1 VRISGSSFRPGFTLV
16 ASIALFALATTP
28 VPSAAQSAAPKTLTP
43 AWTQFEQ
50 TWSDLS
56 GYSATVTVFEQK
68 GTQTENMVLDY
79 SYHKPS
85 SATLRIV
92 QGKNAGV
99 TLVWNGG
106 NTMQA
111 HRGSGLMASFKKTM
125 AIDDPLA
132 TTVRGSTIDQLSFD
146 AILAHAQQTPG
157 SVAQLPGAP
166 IDGLATDEVR
176 LIPTNATS
184 DGLTLE
190 VVDVAKTTHLPV
202 RILGYDGPVLVR
214 SIMFTNVKLQPQT

>member
-1 VRISGSSFRPGFTLV
+1 VRLFESWSRHPSFRV
-16 ASIALFALATTP
+16 IACASLFALAA
-28 VPSAAQSAAPKTLTP
+28 VPTSSPAQTAGARTLSP
-43 AWTQFEQ
+43 AWTDF
-50 TWSDLS
+50 TRAWSDIA

-68 GTQTENMVLDY
+68 GTQTENLVLDY

-85 SATLRIV
+85 SATMRIV

-106 NTMQA
+106 STMQV
-111 HRGSGLMASFKKTM
+111 HRGSGLMAAFKKTM
-125 AIDDPLA
+125 AVDDPLA
-132 TTVRGSTIDQLSFD
+132 TTVRGSTIDQLSYD
-146 AILAHAQQTPG
+146 AILAHAQDTPG

-166 IDGLATDEVR
+166 IDGLPTDEVR
-176 LIPTNATS
+176 LVPTNAAT

-214 SIMFTNVKLQPQT
+214 SIVFSDVKLQPR